1 MPKNMLAVVTLAAL
15 VTGCSHGAGQS
26 GSSATA
32 PSSAAVDANQANGA
46 GDIPDTQAFVRYE
59 GTGWSVLVPEG
70 WARTQAGS
78 AVTFA
83 WNSDGE
89 AIVTSPPADAAT
101 VVRGRFGATGTGTPR
116 VATVGGQSATIFTF
130 ASRSKPDPVTGK
142 TLTLE
147 NQAYLFARGGRR
159 AMLVLWAPAG
169 ADNVDQWK
177 KISESFRWK

>member
-1 MPKNMLAVVTLAAL
+1 MPKNLLVAVALAAL
-15 VTGCSHGAGQS
+15 VTGCSHGSGQS

-32 PSSAAVDANQANGA
+32 APSAAADANQPNSA

-89 AIVTSPPADAAT
+89 AIVTSPRGDAPT
-101 VVRGRFGATGTGTPR
+101 EVRGRFGATGTGTPR
-116 VATVGGQSATIFTF
+116 VATVGGQSATVFTF
-130 ASRSKPDPVTGK
+130 VSRSKPDPVTGK

-147 NQAYLFARGGRR
+147 NQVFLFARGGRR
-159 AMLVLWAPAG
+159 AMLVLWAPKG

>member
-1 MPKNMLAVVTLAAL
+1 VPKNLLVAVALAAL
-15 VTGCSHGAGQS
+15 VTGCSHGSAQS

-32 PSSAAVDANQANGA
+32 DANQANSA

-70 WARTQAGS
+70 WARTQGGS

-89 AIVTSPPADAAT
+89 AIVSSPRADAAT
-101 VVRGRFGATGTGTPR
+101 VIRERFGATGTGTPR
-116 VATVGGQSATIFTF
+116 VATVGGQSATVFTF
-130 ASRSKPDPVTGK
+130 VSRSKPDPVTGK

-147 NQAYLFARGGRR
+147 NQVYLFARGGRR
-159 AMLVLWAPAG
+159 AMLVLWAPKG